1 MRWLPT
7 QMIATLV
14 KFSMRISA
22 GMSTA
27 MRRFTAIA
35 VSVRSRF
42 ACVEPLALRAP
53 RSNARMTRTPL
64 SPSPSTRLSRSI
76 LTCMAVDSGT
86 APRMISANTTAIT
99 GITAISTH
107 ASCASC
113 DSARMTPPIAIIGAA
128 ITMVSIMMIICCTWV
143 VSLVVRVTSEA
154 DPNRSNWWIDRRFGT
169 REDGAA
175 QVPPEPGRHLGRI
188 EAAGDG
194 AERGHHRH
202 EQHQGADLED
212 GALVACDDAL
222 VDDLGRQPGQQ
233 QVGERL
239 GEGEHEHQHE
249 QPAMR
254 SEKTR
259 EFQHW
264 RWLQDVKC

>member
-1 MRWLPT
+1 MRAADADARGSMTNIAVTMNTANRICIAYCSDENMAPTCITPASMRWLPT

-14 KFSMRISA
+14 KLSMRISA

-35 VSVRSRF
+35 VLVRSRF
-42 ACVEPLALRAP
+42 ASSNRSRCRVP

-76 LTCMAVDSGT
+76 LSCMAVDSGT

-154 DPNRSNWWIDRRFGT
+154 DPNRSNWWIDRRSARAKMAPRRSRPNPVAT
-169 REDGAA
+169 
-175 QVPPEPGRHLGRI
+175 L
-188 EAAGDG
+188 
-194 AERGHHRH
+194 AE
-202 EQHQGADLED
+202 
-212 GALVACDDAL
+212 
-222 VDDLGRQPGQQ
+222 
-233 QVGERL
+233 
-239 GEGEHEHQHE
+239 
-249 QPAMR
+249 
-254 SEKTR
+254 
-259 EFQHW
+259 
-264 RWLQDVKC
+264 